1 MKVKSL
7 GAVGAVAS
15 LVCSVAMPACPT
27 HAECPSIQP
36 PAGPSSGIAQKFL
49 NGLRNS
55 GAHHHRTVSSPP
67 LPRPRPAELPRES
80 AELNKAAPEVVP
92 ASEAPRPV
100 EAKKVPE
107 GGPARKSDQTPD
119 ANRTPA
125 DSAAINSH
133 KAAEAAAPVEADEA
147 PAAELAPVS
156 VSNKATLE
164 PPPAVSN
171 KPDETVAPLPIND

>member
-7 GAVGAVAS
+7 RTVGAVAFF
-15 LVCSVAMPACPT
+15 VCFVLLPAAPT
-27 HAECPSIQP
+27 HAEWPSIQP

-107 GGPARKSDQTPD
+107 GGLARKSDQTPD

-125 DSAAINSH
+125 DSAAINSP
-133 KAAEAAAPVEADEA
+133 KAAEVAAPVEADEA